1 MNEVSFSRTVKS
13 ITLGSWKLD
22 PKRQVLTDGD
32 IEKELEPLLFR
43 IISYL
48 ILNSDTI
55 ITRQNLVDDV
65 WCQKYVDDNAINRAI
80 SELRKTLKSEN
91 QKGIIVK
98 THYRKGYSLAI
109 EPLVEYHK
117 TESADKA
124 KPSPAVTT
132 ELTPKTTPLEQ
143 PVKRK
148 KAPWVLGAVI
158 STLAAGIS
166 LAFINQDNALSDAS
180 VSPIEK
186 QVQETVLSWVN
197 GRYTRPNIS
206 PNKNFVAFSIIQK
219 NSQNYSLV
227 VKTLQTGHEKR
238 LAEEGTNYFPI
249 GWSAD
254 SNKVFY
260 RAINNEQC
268 EVWLINTSFDG
279 TNKYLFDCSLQGF
292 TGAGVSDGRLI
303 YSKSGYRDRD
313 ELAALASRDLET
325 GQEFQIT
332 SPNLNSYGDR
342 FLTYIPDIEVIIF
355 ERHHY
360 QGSELYMTDLDGG
373 NQVKLHDTDNR
384 IWTLSYEKK
393 INSLIWLDNVENIL
407 FTYSL
412 DKKTITSAVKLPNN
426 VKYASNQPLSHDA
439 LLAVTYP
446 FLQDIYKL
454 STGGGELQPIV
465 KSEYDDVQASD
476 FEDSVIFLRQEG
488 GLRSI
493 YRTLPNGRHEPLS
506 LKASTYESIHYSAQR
521 QELLLHYK
529 DRLETYDSSTLTLT
543 GSIKVDGTIVSAEYL
558 GENNIGYTVVD
569 ARTLRGKAF
578 MHSLDSDKSIPLPI
592 ERPLWF
598 GQLDSQFYASLSS
611 HDEVSLYNINTGEKT
626 DRIELSKAKYK
637 HSIAAGNGSLYHSD
651 GETVFKINFGH
662 PEPRQEIYKI
672 DSSSYVIDRISFS
685 KKTNALYLDII
696 EVVENQLVKAQ
707 ITPPE

>member
-55 ITRQNLVDDV
+55 ITRQNLVEDV
-65 WCQKYVDDNAINRAI
+65 WCQKYVDDNAINRAM

-91 QKGIIVK
+91 QKGMIVK

-109 EPLVEYHK
+109 EPFVEYHQ
-117 TESADKA
+117 TESTENTKLNPAVSTEIKA
-124 KPSPAVTT
+124 KAITAEPPHR
-132 ELTPKTTPLEQ
+132 
-143 PVKRK
+143 RK
-148 KAPWVLGAVI
+148 KTSWVLGALF
-158 STLAAGIS
+158 STLAVSIS
-166 LAFINQDNALSDAS
+166 VALLSQNNDPDNVPVNA
-180 VSPIEK
+180 IEK

-238 LAEEGTNYFPI
+238 LAEDGTNYFPI

-260 RAINNEQC
+260 RAINGEQC
-268 EVWLINTSFDG
+268 EVWLINASFDG
-279 TNKYLFDCSLQGF
+279 TNQYLFDCSLQGF

-313 ELAALASRDLET
+313 ELAALASRDIST
-325 GQEFQIT
+325 GQEYQIT

-342 FLTYIPDIEVIIF
+342 FLTYLPDLEVIIF

-373 NQVKLHDTDNR
+373 NQVKLYDTDNR
-384 IWTLSYEKK
+384 IWSLSYEKK
-393 INSLIWLDNVENIL
+393 HNALIWFDNVENIL

-412 DKKTITSAVKLPNN
+412 DKKKVISAAKLPNT
-426 VKYASNQPLSHDA
+426 VKYASNQPLSHDE

-446 FLQDIYKL
+446 FLQDVYTL
-454 STGGGELQPIV
+454 SPQGGELHPLIN
-465 KSEYDDVQASD
+465 SEFDDIHAAD
-476 FEDSVIFLRQEG
+476 FEDSVIFLRQQG

-493 YRTLPNGRHEPLS
+493 YRKSPDGQYEALALP
-506 LKASTYESIHYSAQR
+506 ASNYESIHYSAQR
-521 QELLLHYK
+521 QELLVRYNNK
-529 DRLETYDSSTLTLT
+529 LETYDAKTLELSD
-543 GSIKVDGTIVSAEYL
+543 SISVDGTIVSAEYL
-558 GENNIGYTVVD
+558 EEDNIGYSVVD
-569 ARTLRGKAF
+569 AKTLRGKAF
-578 MHSLDSDKSIPLPI
+578 MHSLDSDKSIALPI

-598 GQLDSQFYASLSS
+598 GQLNSQFYASLSS
-611 HDEVSLYNINTGEKT
+611 HDEVSLYDINTGEKA

-637 HSIAAGNGSLYHSD
+637 HSITAGNGALYHSD
-651 GETVFKINFGH
+651 GETVFRINFGEQQ
-662 PEPRQEIYKI
+662 PKQEIYKV
-672 DSSSYVIDRISFS
+672 DSSSFVIDRIRFS
-685 KKTNALYLDII
+685 QKTNALYLDII
-696 EVVENQLVKAQ
+696 EVVENQLVKAD
-707 ITPPE
+707 ITAPL